1 MVADA
6 NGAEASRE
14 LTCANG
20 AGLMRGVTF
29 GVAGLFAGRGTRMI
43 RSRFGLGPAAARGKW
58 DAFLAAC
65 PETTGCRPAPLGEGA
80 SELDETAT
88 AGDTNPRSM
97 TAYNATV
104 TDRLITPSNI

>member
-1 MVADA
+1 
-6 NGAEASRE
+6 
-14 LTCANG
+14 
-20 AGLMRGVTF
+20 MRGVTF